1 MNDFVKYTVY
11 FLLGGTIV
19 SVSTYLGSQG
29 KSFLAAFASTF
40 PAITGA
46 TFVLIYLNGG
56 NEAIVS
62 YAKNLL
68 WFVPPWIGLRHH
80 HDCWVSH
87 KLRFWPCHDRLTSAV
102 SGLRGAPQ
110 IRGSVAGVSQAFKRT
125 PSARYPPGWLAEK
138 HHPPVCS
145 LHTCT

>member
-1 MNDFVKYTVY
+1 MSELSRYLLY

-19 SVSTYLGSQG
+19 SVSTYFGSQG

-56 NEAIVS
+56 SESLVG

-68 WFVPPWIGLRHH
+68 WFVPAWIVYVITMILGVPR
-80 HDCWVSH
+80 VG
-87 KLRFWPCHDRLTSAV
+87 FWPSMIGSLVLYLGCV
-102 SGLRGAPQ
+102 GL
-110 IRGSVAGVSQAFKRT
+110 VK
-125 PSARYPPGWLAEK
+125 LA
-138 HHPPVCS
+138 
-145 LHTCT
+145 LR

>member
-1 MNDFVKYTVY
+1 MNDFMKYSMH
-11 FLLGGTIV
+11 FLLGGTID

-56 NEAIVS
+56 NDAIVS

-68 WFVPPWIGLRHH
+68 WFVPPWIVYVISMIAGIPRFG
-80 HDCWVSH
+80 
-87 KLRFWPCHDRLTSAV
+87 FWPAMIGSLVLYLGCVGAV
-102 SGLRGAPQ
+102 
-110 IRGSVAGVSQAFKRT
+110 K
-125 PSARYPPGWLAEK
+125 LALK
-138 HHPPVCS
+138 
-145 LHTCT
+145 

>member
-1 MNDFVKYTVY
+1 MNDFAKYALY

-19 SVSTYLGSQG
+19 SLSTYLGSQG

-56 NEAIVS
+56 NDAIVS

-68 WFVPPWIGLRHH
+68 WFVPPWIIYV
-80 HDCWVSH
+80 VSMIAGVPR
-87 KLRFWPCHDRLTSAV
+87 LGFWPTML
-102 SGLRGAPQ
+102 
-110 IRGSVAGVSQAFKRT
+110 GSVALYLGCVGLVKI
-125 PSARYPPGWLAEK
+125 GLK
-138 HHPPVCS
+138 
-145 LHTCT
+145 

>member
-1 MNDFVKYTVY
+1 VNEVMKYAMY

-29 KSFLAAFASTF
+29 RSFLAAFASTF

-56 NEAIVS
+56 SEAIVN

-68 WFVPPWIGLRHH
+68 WFVPPWIVYVVTMIAGVPRFG
-80 HDCWVSH
+80 
-87 KLRFWPCHDRLTSAV
+87 FWPTM
-102 SGLRGAPQ
+102 
-110 IRGSVAGVSQAFKRT
+110 IGSLALYLGCVGVVKVT
-125 PSARYPPGWLAEK
+125 LK
-138 HHPPVCS
+138 
-145 LHTCT
+145 

>member
-1 MNDFVKYTVY
+1 MSELGKYVLY

-56 NEAIVS
+56 TDAIVN

-68 WFVPPWIGLRHH
+68 WFVPPWMVYVVAMIAGVPRF
-80 HDCWVSH
+80 S
-87 KLRFWPCHDRLTSAV
+87 FWPAMIGSLVLYLGCV
-102 SGLRGAPQ
+102 GLVKLMLR
-110 IRGSVAGVSQAFKRT
+110 
-125 PSARYPPGWLAEK
+125 
-138 HHPPVCS
+138 
-145 LHTCT
+145 

>member
-1 MNDFVKYTVY
+1 MGEFGKYVLY

-19 SVSTYLGSQG
+19 SLSTYLGSQG
-29 KSFLAAFASTF
+29 RSFLAAFASTF

-68 WFVPPWIGLRHH
+68 WFVPPWILYV
-80 HDCWVSH
+80 VSMIAGVP
-87 KLRFWPCHDRLTSAV
+87 RFGFWPTMIGSLV
-102 SGLRGAPQ
+102 LYLGGVGL
-110 IRGSVAGVSQAFKRT
+110 VK
-125 PSARYPPGWLAEK
+125 LALK
-138 HHPPVCS
+138 
-145 LHTCT
+145 

>member
-1 MNDFVKYTVY
+1 VNDFVKYTVY

-68 WFVPPWIGLRHH
+68 WFVPPWVVYVITMILGVPRLG
-80 HDCWVSH
+80 
-87 KLRFWPCHDRLTSAV
+87 FWPAMIGSL
-102 SGLRGAPQ
+102 LLY
-110 IRGSVAGVSQAFKRT
+110 IGSVGVVKMV
-125 PSARYPPGWLAEK
+125 LK
-138 HHPPVCS
+138 
-145 LHTCT
+145 

>member
-1 MNDFVKYTVY
+1 VSELGKYVIY

-46 TFVLIYLNGG
+46 TFVLIYFNGG
-56 NEAIVS
+56 NVAIVS

-68 WFVPPWIGLRHH
+68 WFVPPWIVYVTAMIAAVPRFG
-80 HDCWVSH
+80 
-87 KLRFWPCHDRLTSAV
+87 FWPAMAGSLALYMGCVGVVRLW
-102 SGLRGAPQ
+102 LR
-110 IRGSVAGVSQAFKRT
+110 
-125 PSARYPPGWLAEK
+125 
-138 HHPPVCS
+138 
-145 LHTCT
+145 